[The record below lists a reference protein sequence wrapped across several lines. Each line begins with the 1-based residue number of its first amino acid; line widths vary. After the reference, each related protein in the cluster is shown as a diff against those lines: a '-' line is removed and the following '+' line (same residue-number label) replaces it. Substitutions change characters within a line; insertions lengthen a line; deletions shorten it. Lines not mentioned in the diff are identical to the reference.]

1 MRNQSGEIPHHL
13 RQEWDAVSHEVQLAS
28 IALHDAQEL
37 YNTVMSPRYEFGGR
51 ANDAECEQAKQE
63 LNAAYKRYHA
73 SIVARTAIMDTL
85 NRGW

>member
-13 RQEWDAVSHEVQLAS
+13 RQEWDAVSREVQLAS
-28 IALHDAQEL
+28 IALHDAQEC
-37 YNTVMSPRYEFGGR
+37 YNAVVSPRLEFGGIAGDPELER
-51 ANDAECEQAKQE
+51 VKHE

>member
-28 IALHDAQEL
+28 IALHNAQEL
-37 YNTVMSPRYEFGGR
+37 YNAVMSPRHQFGGLV
-51 ANDAECEQAKQE
+51 DDPECEHAKQE
-63 LNAAYKRYHA
+63 LNVAYKRYHA
-73 SIVARTAIMDTL
+73 SIVARTAIMDAL